1 MIPIVSLV
9 ILSLY
14 LWVFIFLVNL
24 KSVNCV
30 CALNWKHD
38 YIVGFIGFTLLFNL
52 YLLLV
57 DKTKKQFV
65 ATHIIIAFLVV
76 VAAILN
82 IILMIQYTLEI
93 QRRKCECADKF
104 SLSIMQFLAF
114 FQIFTISFVVILALF
129 MGMRP

>member
-1 MIPIVSLV
+1 MMNIASLI

-14 LWVFIFLVNL
+14 LWIFIFLVNL
-24 KSVNCV
+24 KSVNCL
-30 CALNWKHD
+30 CALNWKRD
-38 YIVGFIGFTLLFNL
+38 YIIGFIGFTLLFNL
-52 YLLLV
+52 YLLLI

-65 ATHIIIAFLVV
+65 SAHIIVAFLVV

-93 QRRKCECADKF
+93 QKKKCECADKF
-104 SLSIMQFLAF
+104 SLTVMQFLAF

-129 MGMRP
+129 LGMRP